1 MSASVRRNVAWSM
14 TSIVAKNGCQI
25 VTYMLLARLLD
36 PSSFGLIAIAMVGMG
51 LAYSLVDSGF
61 TNVVVRQQSL
71 DRNVLSSLYW
81 FNCSLGIL
89 AAILVAAAG
98 YGAGAFY
105 HNKELI
111 RLMTTAGVA
120 LACSACGQQFVAI
133 LQRNLSFRI
142 IAVIEIG
149 SSLGAMAV
157 AVFRALDGAG
167 PAAYFEGLV
176 VGNAVA
182 SIGAIFFGRT
192 FFFPVLRFRTG
203 EVRKL
208 LQFGLFNTA
217 ERCIGYISF
226 NLEKLVMGRLFS
238 LELLG
243 LYTVVS
249 QLVTRPV
256 MLFSGAF
263 SRVAYPLYATL
274 QGEYASLNALYIGY
288 TGKLALMTF
297 PLYGFFML
305 FPDTIITLLF
315 GTQFTAAHAFVMPLC
330 ILGSL
335 WSIGNPFGSYLMALN
350 RAKIGFVFNAAAALL
365 TFTVFIA
372 GSRYSLQIMLWIWV
386 GAVIGILQP
395 AEWIIRYRLTGMSAW
410 RYSASFLPHLFVIG
424 ALCASIYSFRSLP
437 VDIPALVKT
446 IMEMAGFSLVYAG
459 YGILMYRR
467 YQRQN
472 TGRA

>member
-350 RAKIGFVFNAAAALL
+350 RAKIGFDVHCFYRRKQIFASDNALDL
-365 TFTVFIA
+365 
-372 GSRYSLQIMLWIWV
+372 GWR
-386 GAVIGILQP
+386 
-395 AEWIIRYRLTGMSAW
+395 RYRHLATGGMDHPISSDRYVCMALFRKFPAASLRHW
-410 RYSASFLPHLFVIG
+410 RTMCFHIQFQV
-424 ALCASIYSFRSLP
+424 
-437 VDIPALVKT
+437 T
-446 IMEMAGFSLVYAG
+446 AGRYTCPCQND
-459 YGILMYRR
+459 YGNGRIQMYRR